1 MSRGGPLL
9 TGGGWTSLLEI
20 VGCGVDM
27 LTPIED

>member
-27 LTPIED
+27 PLRQI